1 MSLLDYREAAYQE
14 SFEAVLSSL
23 ARRRQAD
30 PGFTIEDAKGTLNH
44 LYVTEG
50 NDWLGRGDLQDAK
63 LAAQIAAHEI
73 FIQDWEKEDAQKGE

>member
-1 MSLLDYREAAYQE
+1 MSLLDYRETAYKE
-14 SFEAVLSSL
+14 TFDAVLASL

-30 PGFTIEDAKGTLNH
+30 PEFTIEDAKGTLTH

-73 FIQDWEKEDAQKGE
+73 FIHDWENEGEKKGE